1 MLTGRVSF
9 SLLTGVLLLSLSVL
23 SQQASEVRVLRGAV
37 SIEPGQEEAVIRIE
51 QERGS
56 QGALSGVQR
65 IVAQFEK
72 VAPAPKAWRGEAR
85 VFYGDRF
92 VAVVGEDGTRVMYKL
107 AEEPIPPSLE
117 RFAFKA
123 LDAYGIAL
131 YQRVS
136 S

>member
-1 MLTGRVSF
+1 MTGRVSF